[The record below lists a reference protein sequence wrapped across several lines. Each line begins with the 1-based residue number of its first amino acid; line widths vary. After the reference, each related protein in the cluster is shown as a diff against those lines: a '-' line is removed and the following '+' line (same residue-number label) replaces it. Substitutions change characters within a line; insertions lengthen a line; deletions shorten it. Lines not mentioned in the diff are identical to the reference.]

1 MYSGPL
7 ANTLRTIESEIQAVR
22 EHQNQIRFLMH
33 QVDHI
38 PWGDDSMV
46 EHPILTRPPPRHVER
61 SDTSHNPITKAIVD
75 KIIAKYGSM
84 EEYYRVR
91 KQKQGLVHV
100 QKMNSRESNE
110 LKECTFRPAIT
121 KFNQSTVGTKI
132 DGLDSF
138 LKRQEKARE
147 IQCLQKIPKPGS
159 GKVYTGQVTRPV
171 PFSFAK
177 KLPPQSWEVRE

>member
-1 MYSGPL
+1 
-7 ANTLRTIESEIQAVR
+7 
-22 EHQNQIRFLMH
+22 
-33 QVDHI
+33 
-38 PWGDDSMV
+38 
-46 EHPILTRPPPRHVER
+46 
-61 SDTSHNPITKAIVD
+61 
-75 KIIAKYGSM
+75 M